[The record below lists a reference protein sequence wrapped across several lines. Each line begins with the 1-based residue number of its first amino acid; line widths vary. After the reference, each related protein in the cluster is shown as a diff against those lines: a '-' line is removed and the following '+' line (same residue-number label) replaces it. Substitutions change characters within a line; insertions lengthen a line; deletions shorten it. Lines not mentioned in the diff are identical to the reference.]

1 MGNGQAAERGTEF
14 PDKIDDYPLGRA
26 PGHLIRRAQQRAV
39 DLFMDE
45 VGEDGPTPRQFAVL
59 LNVYQND
66 GINQTDL
73 VRLSGIDRSTLT
85 EILRRLAGRGLIQR
99 RRLKKDQRTNI
110 LSITPAGIRVLENA
124 FQAAARSQDRI
135 MECIPPARRAEA
147 LELLS
152 LLAGYPENS

>member
-1 MGNGQAAERGTEF
+1 MGNSQVAENGTDFLDE
-14 PDKIDDYPLGRA
+14 IGRYPLGRA

-45 VGEDGPTPRQFAVL
+45 MGDGGPTPQQFAVL

-85 EILRRLAGRGLIQR
+85 EILRRLAGRGHISR
-99 RRLKKDQRTNI
+99 RRLKKDQRTNV
-110 LSITPAGIRVLENA
+110 LSITPAGIRVLEAA
-124 FQAAARSQDRI
+124 FRAMRRSQDRI
-135 MECIPPARRAEA
+135 MEPVPPVKREA
-147 LELLS
+147 AMELLS
-152 LLAGYPENS
+152 LLAGYSQKN